1 MSDLIVGLSGYA
13 RSGKNEAAN
22 VLVTRG
28 WRQAAFADKLKD
40 FLYSQNPLIPGHYGA
55 GNLRLR
61 TLVDRVGWDY
71 AKVTYPEVR
80 ALLQRTGTEAGRQVL
95 GQNVWVDALLDQHA
109 DAPALVVTDC
119 RFPNEADAIRER
131 GGILIRVDR
140 PGVGP
145 AKDKYGRA
153 HVSETS
159 LDDYDFDHHLIN
171 DGSVVDL
178 HDKLEGVANL
188 VEPHLHIAA
197 VSV

>member
-1 MSDLIVGLSGYA
+1 MSDLIIGLSGYA

-40 FLYSQNPLIPGHYGA
+40 FLYALNPTIPGHYGA

-61 TLVDRVGWDY
+61 TLIDRTGWDY
-71 AKVTYPEVR
+71 AKTTYPEVR

-95 GQNVWVDALLDQHA
+95 GENVWVDALLDEHA
-109 DAPALVVTDC
+109 SAPALVVTDV
-119 RFPNEADAIRER
+119 RFPNEAKAIAKR

-153 HVSETS
+153 HISETA
-159 LDDYDFDHHLIN
+159 LDDYDFDHRLVN
-171 DGSVVDL
+171 DKSVVNL
-178 HDKLEGVANL
+178 HERLEGVANL
-188 VEPHLHIAA
+188 VEPRLT
-197 VSV
+197 V

>member
-1 MSDLIVGLSGYA
+1 MSDLIIALSGYA

-28 WRQAAFADKLKD
+28 WRQVAFADKLRD
-40 FLYSQNPLIPGHYGA
+40 FLYALNPLVPGHYGA

-71 AKVTYPEVR
+71 AKTTYPEVR
-80 ALLQRTGTEAGRQVL
+80 ALLQRTGTEAGRTVL
-95 GQNVWVDALLDQHA
+95 GQDVWVNALLDQHA

-119 RFPNEADAIRER
+119 RFPNEADAIRKR
-131 GGILIRVDR
+131 GGILIRVNR

-153 HVSETS
+153 HISETA
-159 LDDYDFDHHLIN
+159 LDDYDFDHVLMN

-178 HDKLEGVANL
+178 HDRLEGVANL
-188 VEPHLHIAA
+188 VEPSLT
-197 VSV
+197 V

>member
-1 MSDLIVGLSGYA
+1 MSDLIIGLSGYA

-28 WRQAAFADKLKD
+28 WRQAAFADKLRD
-40 FLYSQNPLIPGHYGA
+40 FLYALNPLIPGHYGA

-61 TLVDRVGWDY
+61 TLIDRTGWDY

-80 ALLQRTGTEAGRQVL
+80 ALLQRAGTEAGRDVL
-95 GQNVWVDALLDQHA
+95 GQNVWVDALLNQHA

-119 RFPNEADAIRER
+119 RFPNEADAIRAR

-159 LDDYDFDHHLIN
+159 LDDYDFDHRLIN

-197 VSV
+197 